1 MIDSLF
7 IKKMRIKAMKT
18 SEGYMPF
25 MGHHTYYRTVGERT
39 DKAPLILL
47 HGGPGSTHNYFEVLD
62 RVAEEDGRM
71 LVMYDQI
78 GCGNSYVDGRPDLWT
93 AETWVNELIALR
105 KHLGLDTCHLLGQ
118 SWGGMLLLTY
128 ICGYEHSG
136 VKSGILSSTLPA
148 SWLWGIEQ
156 ARMIKELPEEYQEA
170 IKTATET
177 GDYSSDIYQRAEEE
191 YMLRHAAGKPDP
203 NGPECLLRKKRTG
216 RESYV
221 VGWGPNEYTPMGTL
235 KDYDVIDKLK
245 DIKEPCLVINGGNDL
260 CTPYIAKVMYD
271 NIPNSRW
278 ELFRECR
285 HMCFVEDNDHYV
297 EVLKEWLNEKD

>member
-1 MIDSLF
+1 M
-7 IKKMRIKAMKT
+7 
-18 SEGYMPF
+18 
-25 MGHHTYYRTVGERT
+25 
-39 DKAPLILL
+39 
-47 HGGPGSTHNYFEVLD
+47 
-62 RVAEEDGRM
+62 
-71 LVMYDQI
+71 
-78 GCGNSYVDGRPDLWT
+78 
-93 AETWVNELIALR
+93 
-105 KHLGLDTCHLLGQ
+105 
-118 SWGGMLLLTY
+118 TY
-128 ICGYEHSG
+128 ICNYEHSG

-221 VGWGPNEYTPMGTL
+221 VGWGPNEYTPMGTM

-278 ELFRECR
+278 KLFRECR

>member
-1 MIDSLF
+1 
-7 IKKMRIKAMKT
+7 MKI

-78 GCGNSYVDGRPDLWT
+78 GCGNSYVDGRPELWK

-105 KHLGLDTCHLLGQ
+105 EHLGLDTCHLLGQ

-203 NGPECLLRKKRTG
+203 DGPECLLRKKRTG

-260 CTPYIAKVMYD
+260 CTPYVAKVMYD

-285 HMCFVEDNDHYV
+285 HVCFVEDNDHYV

>member
-1 MIDSLF
+1 
-7 IKKMRIKAMKT
+7 MKI

-78 GCGNSYVDGRPDLWT
+78 GCGNSYVDGRPELWT
-93 AETWVNELIALR
+93 VETWVNELIALR

-177 GDYSSDIYQRAEEE
+177 GDYSNDIYQRAEEE

-203 NGPECLLRKKRTG
+203 DGPECLLRKKRTG

-297 EVLKEWLNEKD
+297 EVLKEWLNEND

>member
-1 MIDSLF
+1 
-7 IKKMRIKAMKT
+7 MKIN
-18 SEGYMPF
+18 EGYMPF
-25 MGHHTYYRTVGERT
+25 MGYKTYYRTVGERT

>member
-1 MIDSLF
+1 
-7 IKKMRIKAMKT
+7 MKIN
-18 SEGYMPF
+18 EGYMPF

-39 DKAPLILL
+39 DKAPLILM

-78 GCGNSYVDGRPDLWT
+78 GCGNSYVDGRPELWT

-136 VKSGILSSTLPA
+136 VKSGVLSSTLPA

-177 GDYSSDIYQRAEEE
+177 GDYSNDIYQRAEEE

-203 NGPECLLRKKRTG
+203 DGPECLLRKKRTG

-297 EVLKEWLNEKD
+297 EVLKEWLNEND

>member
-1 MIDSLF
+1 
-7 IKKMRIKAMKT
+7 MKIN
-18 SEGYMPF
+18 EGYMPF
-25 MGHHTYYRTVGERT
+25 MGYKTYYRTVGERT

-78 GCGNSYVDGRPDLWT
+78 GCGNSYVDGRPELWT

-203 NGPECLLRKKRTG
+203 DGPECLLRKKRTG

-245 DIKEPCLVINGGNDL
+245 DVKEPCLVINGGNDL

>member
-1 MIDSLF
+1 
-7 IKKMRIKAMKT
+7 MKIN
-18 SEGYMPF
+18 EGYMPF
-25 MGHHTYYRTVGERT
+25 MGYKTYYRTVGERT

-78 GCGNSYVDGRPDLWT
+78 GCGNSYVDGRPDLWK

-136 VKSGILSSTLPA
+136 VKSGVLSSTLPA

-203 NGPECLLRKKRTG
+203 DGPECLLRKKRTG

>member
-1 MIDSLF
+1 
-7 IKKMRIKAMKT
+7 MKI

-25 MGHHTYYRTVGERT
+25 MGQHTYYRTVGERT

-78 GCGNSYVDGRPDLWT
+78 GCGNSYVDGRPELWK

>member
-1 MIDSLF
+1 
-7 IKKMRIKAMKT
+7 MKIN
-18 SEGYMPF
+18 EGYMPF
-25 MGHHTYYRTVGERT
+25 MGYKTYYRTVGERT
-39 DKAPLILL
+39 DKAPLILM

-78 GCGNSYVDGRPDLWT
+78 GCGNSYVDGRPELWT

-177 GDYSSDIYQRAEEE
+177 GDYSNDIYQRAEEE

-203 NGPECLLRKKRTG
+203 DGPECLLRKKRTG

>member
-1 MIDSLF
+1 
-7 IKKMRIKAMKT
+7 MKIN
-18 SEGYMPF
+18 EGYMPF
-25 MGHHTYYRTVGERT
+25 MGYKTYYRTVGERT

-203 NGPECLLRKKRTG
+203 DGPECLLRKKRTG

-235 KDYDVIDKLK
+235 KDYDVIDRLK

>member
-1 MIDSLF
+1 
-7 IKKMRIKAMKT
+7 MKIN
-18 SEGYMPF
+18 EGYMPF
-25 MGHHTYYRTVGERT
+25 MGYKTYYRTVGERT

-245 DIKEPCLVINGGNDL
+245 DVKEPCLVINGGNDL

-297 EVLKEWLNEKD
+297 EVLKEWLNEKN

>member
-1 MIDSLF
+1 
-7 IKKMRIKAMKT
+7 MKVN
-18 SEGYMPF
+18 EGYMPF
-25 MGHHTYYRTVGERT
+25 MGHKTYYRTVGERT
-39 DKAPLILL
+39 DKAPLVLM

-62 RVAEEDGRM
+62 RLAEEDGRM

-78 GCGNSYVDGRPDLWT
+78 GCGNSYLDGRPELWK

-105 KHLGLDTCHLLGQ
+105 EHLGLDTCHLLGQ

-148 SWLWGIEQ
+148 SWLWGVEQ
-156 ARMIKELPEEYQEA
+156 ARMIKELPAEYQEA
-170 IKTATET
+170 IKTATAT
-177 GDYSSDIYQRAEEE
+177 GDYSGDVYQRAEDE

-203 NGPECLLRKKRTG
+203 NGPECLLRKKRSG

-271 NIPNSRW
+271 NIPDSKW

-297 EVLKEWLNEKD
+297 ELLKKWLNDKD

>member
-1 MIDSLF
+1 
-7 IKKMRIKAMKT
+7 MKI

-25 MGHHTYYRTVGERT
+25 MGQHTYYRTVGERT

-78 GCGNSYVDGRPDLWT
+78 GCGNSYVDGRPELWK

-105 KHLGLDTCHLLGQ
+105 EHLGLDTCHLLGQ

-203 NGPECLLRKKRTG
+203 NGPECLLREKRAG

>member
-1 MIDSLF
+1 
-7 IKKMRIKAMKT
+7 MKIN
-18 SEGYMPF
+18 EGYMPF

-39 DKAPLILL
+39 DKAPLILM

-78 GCGNSYVDGRPDLWT
+78 GCGNSYVDGRPELWK

>member
-1 MIDSLF
+1 
-7 IKKMRIKAMKT
+7 MKIN
-18 SEGYMPF
+18 EGYMPF
-25 MGHHTYYRTVGERT
+25 MGYKTYYRTVGERT

-78 GCGNSYVDGRPDLWT
+78 GCGNSYVDGRPELWK

-191 YMLRHAAGKPDP
+191 YMLRHAAGKHDPD
-203 NGPECLLRKKRTG
+203 GPECLLRKKRTG

>member
-1 MIDSLF
+1 
-7 IKKMRIKAMKT
+7 MKIN
-18 SEGYMPF
+18 EGYMPF
-25 MGHHTYYRTVGERT
+25 MGYKTYYRTVGERT

-47 HGGPGSTHNYFEVLD
+47 HGGPGSTHNYFKVLD

-78 GCGNSYVDGRPDLWT
+78 GCGNSYVDGRPELWT
-93 AETWVNELIALR
+93 VETWVNELIALR

>member
-1 MIDSLF
+1 
-7 IKKMRIKAMKT
+7 MKI

-78 GCGNSYVDGRPDLWT
+78 GCGNSYVDGRPELWK

-105 KHLGLDTCHLLGQ
+105 EHLGLDTCHLLGQ

-177 GDYSSDIYQRAEEE
+177 GDYSNDIYQRAEEE

-203 NGPECLLRKKRTG
+203 DGPECLLRKKRTG

>member
-1 MIDSLF
+1 
-7 IKKMRIKAMKT
+7 MKIN
-18 SEGYMPF
+18 EGYMPF
-25 MGHHTYYRTVGERT
+25 MGYKTYYRTVGERT

-136 VKSGILSSTLPA
+136 VKSGVLSSTLPA

-203 NGPECLLRKKRTG
+203 DGPECLLRKKRTG

>member
-1 MIDSLF
+1 
-7 IKKMRIKAMKT
+7 MKI

-25 MGHHTYYRTVGERT
+25 MGQHTYYRTIGERT

-78 GCGNSYVDGRPDLWT
+78 GCGNSYVDGRPELWK

-128 ICGYEHSG
+128 ICNYEHSD

-177 GDYSSDIYQRAEEE
+177 GDYSNDIYQRAEEE

-203 NGPECLLRKKRTG
+203 DGPECLLRKKRTG

>member
-1 MIDSLF
+1 
-7 IKKMRIKAMKT
+7 MKIN
-18 SEGYMPF
+18 EGYMPF
-25 MGHHTYYRTVGERT
+25 MGYKTYYRTVGERT

-78 GCGNSYVDGRPDLWT
+78 GCGNSYVDGRPELWK

-177 GDYSSDIYQRAEEE
+177 GDYSNDIYQRAEEE

>member
-1 MIDSLF
+1 
-7 IKKMRIKAMKT
+7 MKIN
-18 SEGYMPF
+18 EGYMPF
-25 MGHHTYYRTVGERT
+25 MGYKTYYRTVGERT

-78 GCGNSYVDGRPDLWT
+78 GCGNSYVDGRPELWT

-170 IKTATET
+170 IKKATKT
-177 GDYSSDIYQRAEEE
+177 GDYSGDIYQRAEEE

-203 NGPECLLRKKRTG
+203 NGPECLLREKRAG

>member
-1 MIDSLF
+1 
-7 IKKMRIKAMKT
+7 MKIN
-18 SEGYMPF
+18 EGYMPF
-25 MGHHTYYRTVGERT
+25 MGYKTYYRTVGERT

-78 GCGNSYVDGRPDLWT
+78 GCGNSYVDGRPELWK

-203 NGPECLLRKKRTG
+203 DGPECLLRKKRTG

-260 CTPYIAKVMYD
+260 CTPYIAKIMYD

>member
-1 MIDSLF
+1 
-7 IKKMRIKAMKT
+7 MKIN
-18 SEGYMPF
+18 EGYMPF
-25 MGHHTYYRTVGERT
+25 MGYKTYYRTVGERT

-78 GCGNSYVDGRPDLWT
+78 GCGNSYVDGRPELWT

-118 SWGGMLLLTY
+118 SWGGMLQLTY
-128 ICGYEHSG
+128 ICNYEHSG

-177 GDYSSDIYQRAEEE
+177 GDYSNDIYQRAEEE

-203 NGPECLLRKKRTG
+203 DGPECLLRKKRTG

>member
-1 MIDSLF
+1 
-7 IKKMRIKAMKT
+7 MKIN
-18 SEGYMPF
+18 EGYMPF

-78 GCGNSYVDGRPDLWT
+78 GCGNSYVDGRPELWT

-245 DIKEPCLVINGGNDL
+245 DVKEPCLVINGGNDL

>member
-1 MIDSLF
+1 
-7 IKKMRIKAMKT
+7 MKIN
-18 SEGYMPF
+18 EGYMPF
-25 MGHHTYYRTVGERT
+25 MGYRTYYRTVGEHT
-39 DKAPLILL
+39 DKAPLILM

-78 GCGNSYVDGRPDLWT
+78 GCGNSYVDGRPDLWK

-118 SWGGMLLLTY
+118 SWDGMLLLTH

-136 VKSGILSSTLPA
+136 VKSGVLSRTLPA
-148 SWLWGIEQ
+148 SWLGGIEQ
-156 ARMIKELPEEYQEA
+156 ARMIRELPAEYQEA

-177 GDYSSDIYQRAEEE
+177 GDYSNDIYHRAEEE

-235 KDYDVIDKLK
+235 KDYDVIGKLK

-260 CTPYIAKVMYD
+260 CTPYIAKIMYD
-271 NIPNSRW
+271 NIPDSRW
-278 ELFRECR
+278 ELFRDCR
-285 HMCFVEDNDHYV
+285 HMCFVEDNERYV
-297 EVLKEWLNEKD
+297 EVLKKWLNEKD